1 MFRDS
6 AITISLYLDKRKLL
20 KSGKYPVKIQAA
32 SKRSGKWQQV
42 FIPTGEQVTEHEWET
57 IRNHG
62 RMTDTLKDVRSS
74 ILTKQ
79 ARALDIVKTSPFISM
94 ETFKTIYSGSGS
106 TANLNLQNLYQQQID
121 KLVAR
126 GQFSNS
132 SIYRSASNFFL
143 NKYGASLTLNVI
155 DKDFLENLE
164 ASITIAKATA
174 GIYIRTLRTIFNIA
188 IQRKILSR
196 DSYPFGPREYSIPTG
211 SSFKRA
217 LTESEKKKL
226 LAYKPKSIEERKALA
241 VWRVSYYCNGMNIS
255 DLALLD
261 RESIKGDMLS
271 YVRKKTARTER
282 NTKPQVVV
290 IRREI
295 KDILKPGKGKVFD
308 CLNGKETPEEER
320 KKTTQW
326 TKITNKYLKRIGK
339 RLNLSVNLTTYVA
352 RHTAATQLL
361 RSGADL
367 IYIRDALGHSSVD
380 TTEHYLQS
388 LNLEERRKMTAK
400 L

>member
-57 IRNHG
+57 IRKQG
-62 RMTDTLKDVRSS
+62 RMTDALKDVRSS

-79 ARALDIVKTSPFISM
+79 ARALGIVKTSPFISM

-126 GQFSNS
+126 GQFSTS
-132 SIYRSASNFFL
+132 SIYRSAANFFL

-164 ASITIAKATA
+164 ASLTIAKATA

-196 DSYPFGPREYSIPTG
+196 DLYPFGPREYSIPSG

-226 LAYKPKSIEERKALA
+226 LAYKPKSLEERKALA
-241 VWRVSYYCNGMNIS
+241 VWRVSYFCNGMNIS

-339 RLNLSVNLTTYVA
+339 RLNLSVSLTTYVA

>member
-57 IRNHG
+57 IRKQG
-62 RMTDTLKDVRSS
+62 RMTDALKDVRSS

-106 TANLNLQNLYQQQID
+106 TANLNVQNLYQQQID

-126 GQFSNS
+126 GQFSTS
-132 SIYRSASNFFL
+132 SIYKSAANFFL

-164 ASITIAKATA
+164 ASLTIAKATA

-196 DSYPFGPREYSIPTG
+196 DSYPFGPREYSIPSG

-241 VWRVSYYCNGMNIS
+241 VWRVSYFCNGMNIS